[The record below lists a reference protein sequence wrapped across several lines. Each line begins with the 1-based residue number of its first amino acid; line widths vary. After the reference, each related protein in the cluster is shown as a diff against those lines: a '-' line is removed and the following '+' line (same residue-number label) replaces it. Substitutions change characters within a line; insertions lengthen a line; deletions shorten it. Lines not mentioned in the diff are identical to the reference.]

1 LKIKTDRLRL
11 PEIRKQKNFNKLRQ
25 EVTTSSSRMST
36 SITKAQVD
44 RKTAQTTI
52 KLLSPRI

>member
-36 SITKAQVD
+36 SITRGQVGL
-44 RKTAQTTI
+44 KTALTTI
-52 KLLSPRI
+52 K

>member
-36 SITKAQVD
+36 SITREQVG
-44 RKTAQTTI
+44 RKTALTTI
-52 KLLSPRI
+52 K

>member
-11 PEIRKQKNFNKLRQ
+11 PEIRKQKNFNKLRP

-36 SITKAQVD
+36 SITREQVG
-44 RKTAQTTI
+44 RKTALTTI
-52 KLLSPRI
+52 R